1 MMTITANAT
10 QQNGARYTIIET
22 DLGPLISES
31 RVSVFDVMDAYDAGD
46 SVYEIDLTFNLS
58 PLQVETALDYIAE
71 HRAALEPQLAEV
83 KRQLADR
90 EAFYRRQ
97 AAEIALRIAALPM
110 TPQREALLAL
120 RERTED
126 KYQADTHADRPE
138 RS

>member
-1 MMTITANAT
+1 MTIMSNVT
-10 QQNGARYTIIET
+10 QPNGARYTIIET
-22 DLGPLISES
+22 DSGPFISES

-46 SVYEIDLTFNLS
+46 SIYDIGLAFNLS

-71 HRAALEPQLAEV
+71 HRIALEPQLARI

-110 TPQREALLAL
+110 TPQREALFAL

-126 KYQADTHADRPE
+126 KYQADTHAN
-138 RS
+138 RSQRS